1 MSKHELKEKLKD
13 YKLETWRR
21 RGKLESVLVKRDSKG
36 RIVQWLTS
44 KDLANIDDIPEIV
57 IHPLKNFGVKKAK
70 QPYLVGKQPN
80 KPKKRR
86 IVIKVSNNKQIVIK
100 LSKNLVE
107 LLNFLRGR
115 KSLGTLVEELLWE
128 ALGRYKTTE

>member
-1 MSKHELKEKLKD
+1 LNHKLKERLKD
-13 YKLETWRR
+13 YKVESWRNF
-21 RGKLESVLVKRDSKG
+21 GTVYVKRDSRG
-36 RIVQWLTS
+36 RIQQWLTPQ
-44 KDLANIDDIPEIV
+44 DLEAIPEVV
-57 IHPLKNFGVKKAK
+57 IHPLKNFGVKSKGK
-70 QPYLVGKQPN
+70 QPYIVGEQPN

-107 LLNFLRGR
+107 LLNFLKGR

-128 ALGRYKTTE
+128 ALGRYRTTE

>member
-1 MSKHELKEKLKD
+1 MLKHELKEKLKD

-21 RGKLESVLVKRDSKG
+21 HGKVLVRRDRKG
-36 RIVQWLTS
+36 RIQQWLTAQ
-44 KDLANIDDIPEIV
+44 DLEAIPEVV

-80 KPKKRR
+80 KLKKRR

-107 LLNFLRGR
+107 LLNFLKGR